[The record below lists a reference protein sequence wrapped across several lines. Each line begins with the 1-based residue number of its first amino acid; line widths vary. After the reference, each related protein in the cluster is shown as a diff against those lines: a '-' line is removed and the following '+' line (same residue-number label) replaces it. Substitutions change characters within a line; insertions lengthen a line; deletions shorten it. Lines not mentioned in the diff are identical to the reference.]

1 MGEMTDK
8 LKGGA
13 NKVVGSVKQSSHD
26 PDVRAAGAAQKSKG
40 HGQELKGALKG
51 VVNKL

>member
-8 LKGGA
+8 LKGGV
-13 NKVVGSVKQSSHD
+13 NKAVGTAKQASPD
-26 PDVRAAGAAQKSKG
+26 PAVRAEGDAQKSKG
-40 HGQELKGALKG
+40 HGQEIKGALKG

>member
-8 LKGGA
+8 LKGSA
-13 NKVVGSVKQSSHD
+13 NKVVGSVKQTS
-26 PDVRAAGAAQKSKG
+26 PNPAVREEGAAQKTR
-40 HGQELKGALKG
+40 GQGQKLKGALKG

>member
-13 NKVVGSVKQSSHD
+13 NKVVGSVKESS
-26 PDVRAAGAAQKSKG
+26 PNPAVREEGAAQRSKG
-40 HGQELKGALKG
+40 KGQEIKGALKG

>member
-8 LKGGA
+8 LKGSA
-13 NKVVGSVKQSSHD
+13 NKTIGRVKESSSN
-26 PDVRAAGAAQKSKG
+26 PAVREEGAAQKSKG

>member
-8 LKGGA
+8 LKGNLNKAVGA
-13 NKVVGSVKQSSHD
+13 AKESSPD
-26 PDVRAAGAAQKSKG
+26 PAVRQEGAAQKSKG

-51 VVNKL
+51 VINKL

>member
-13 NKVVGSVKQSSHD
+13 NKAIGAAKQSSSD
-26 PDVRAAGAAQKSKG
+26 PDVRAQGAAQKSKG